1 MTLKDSSSLNPNR
14 CHHPLITQLNGYYNV
29 SYCLVFQV
37 LELKMVVA
45 NVKALDFTFCPLL
58 DTVIVHGEFSAKE
71 LHCNKLPDFMS
82 VKKFRL
88 DTKQVHSKNI
98 LQLENILHVE
108 IMLDA
113 KFEEDFIAKVIY

>member
-1 MTLKDSSSLNPNR
+1 M
-14 CHHPLITQLNGYYNV
+14 
-29 SYCLVFQV
+29 
-37 LELKMVVA
+37 KMVVA

-88 DTKQVHSKNI
+88 DTKQVHSKNV

>member
-1 MTLKDSSSLNPNR
+1 M
-14 CHHPLITQLNGYYNV
+14 YYRF
-29 SYCLVFQV
+29 VFQV

-58 DTVIVHGEFSAKE
+58 DTVIVHGEFTAKE

-88 DTKQVHSKNI
+88 DTKQVHSNI
-98 LQLENILHVE
+98 LQLENILDVQ

-113 KFEEDFIAKVIY
+113 KFEEDFITKVIY

>member
-1 MTLKDSSSLNPNR
+1 MILVVV
-14 CHHPLITQLNGYYNV
+14 V
-29 SYCLVFQV
+29 SFVFQV

-88 DTKQVHSKNI
+88 DTKQVHSNI
-98 LQLENILHVE
+98 LQLENILHVQ
-108 IMLDA
+108 IMLDV
-113 KFEEDFIAKVIY
+113 KFEEDFMTKVIY